1 MQRRINAYYKIVL
14 IIHREITLKS
24 MVSGCLKN
32 RIFIAVGFNQ
42 RNKKLKSLGFSL
54 IMQANLG

>member
-1 MQRRINAYYKIVL
+1 
-14 IIHREITLKS
+14 

-54 IMQANLG
+54 IMQANLGWSPHIAAHYSVG